1 MAALPPALERLAAL
15 LGRLPGVGERSAQR
29 LALHVLKQP
38 EEQAQAL
45 SAALRELHAEVRFC
59 QQCKHLAT
67 APRCSLCAD
76 PQRDRRLLCVVEDV
90 PDLLALERSAEF
102 RGLYHVL
109 HGVLSPLQGI
119 GPRDLALDD
128 LVARVRTEQPV
139 EVILATSVSVEG
151 EATAS
156 YIDSLLRGLPV
167 QVSRIASGVPQG
179 ADLEYLDQATL
190 GRALR
195 ARQPWSQ
202 PTR

>member
-1 MAALPPALERLAAL
+1 VAALPPALERLAAL
-15 LGRLPGVGERSAQR
+15 LGRLPGVGDRSAQR
-29 LALHVLKQP
+29 LALHLLKQSP
-38 EEQAQAL
+38 EQAQAL
-45 SAALRELHAEVRFC
+45 SAALRELHAEVQFC
-59 QQCKHLAT
+59 QQCRHLAT
-67 APRCSLCAD
+67 AARCGLCAD

-90 PDLLALERSAEF
+90 PDLLALERSGEF

-109 HGVLSPLQGI
+109 HGVLSPLQGV
-119 GPRDLALDD
+119 GPRDLQLDE
-128 LVARVRTEQPV
+128 LVARVRREQPT

-195 ARQPWSQ
+195 ARQSWSQ

>member
-1 MAALPPALERLAAL
+1 MPALPPALERLAAL
-15 LGRLPGVGERSAQR
+15 LGRLPGVGERTAQR

-38 EEQAQAL
+38 AEQARAL
-45 SAALRELHAEVRFC
+45 ASALHELHAEVRFC
-59 QQCKHLAT
+59 ERCRHLAT

-76 PQRDRRLLCVVEDV
+76 PHRDPALLCVVEDV
-90 PDLLALERSAEF
+90 PDLLALERSGEF

-109 HGVLSPLQGI
+109 HGVLSPLQGV

-128 LVARVRTEQPV
+128 LVARVRTERPT

-156 YIDSLLRGLPV
+156 YLESLLRGLPV
-167 QVSRIASGVPQG
+167 RVSRIASGVPQG
-179 ADLEYLDQATL
+179 VDLEYLDQATL

-195 ARQPWSQ
+195 ARQAWSR
-202 PTR
+202 PEG